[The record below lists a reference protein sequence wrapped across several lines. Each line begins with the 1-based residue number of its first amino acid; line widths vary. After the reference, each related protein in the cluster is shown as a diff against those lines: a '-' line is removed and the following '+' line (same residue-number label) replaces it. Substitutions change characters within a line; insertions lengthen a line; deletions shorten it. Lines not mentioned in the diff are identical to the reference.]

1 MNVDIETPN
10 TLYLIDYYSIY
21 LSHLSCGIREY
32 YKKPLRNPDPVYSLN
47 EGIRK
52 ITSEDS
58 EPS

>member
-1 MNVDIETPN
+1 MNVDIEIPN
-10 TLYLIDYYSIY
+10 ALYLIDSYSLY
-21 LSHLSCGIREY
+21 LSHLSCGNREY

-47 EGIRK
+47 EAIRK